1 MEAEK
6 LSVAWTPQPG
16 PQWEFCRCPVFEVF
30 YGGARGGGKTD
41 AVLGEFSIHADKY
54 KRDAIGLMIRRSR
67 AELVETIERSRAIYL
82 PIGAKFNE
90 TDKMWR
96 FPNGA
101 RLRFAYLERDV
112 DAESYQGHSYT
123 RLYCEE
129 IGNFPNDKPILKL
142 MATLRSGAGVPVGFR
157 ATGNP
162 GGPGQGWVRARYI
175 DPAPLG
181 WKIIPDERTG
191 LERIYIP
198 SRVADNKYLDGGYV
212 QRLRASGSDSLVR
225 AWLDGDW
232 SAIQDAFFTEWSNTK
247 HVIPPFDVPSDWLR
261 FRSMDWGSASPFS
274 VGWWAVAGD
283 DFTYR
288 QSGAG
293 LGSPDAD
300 AYIPR
305 GALVR
310 YREWYGAEDKN
321 KLKGLKL
328 TAEEVADGI
337 IKRTQPGEK
346 IAYNVLPP
354 DMLSQSGGPSLA
366 ERMLRH
372 CGEGIFGP
380 IRKADNTRV
389 PQKGAMGGWDQMRA
403 RLRGINGVPGL
414 YVFSTCTDFIR
425 TVPYLQ
431 HDPDKPEDLQTE
443 SEDHVA
449 DECFVAGTLVETVG
463 GPVPIEKLADGGLV
477 HSWGGPAEFEKPRLT
492 KRDAEVVRVTFENGR
507 QVVCT
512 PNHLFLTSMGWQQ
525 AVDLTDEMGYVT
537 SCDQSLSQ
545 KPSKSSPE
553 SGFTAA
559 APISSSAVAG
569 FIAKCGSFITAQYLR
584 ASTFITLITTALT
597 TSLKTSFSYLPP
609 ITLAV
614 SMGGSAVLAAW
625 RPYTKPTTLPAS
637 GMGAKRAG
645 VGTPSTTRNTFAP
658 SWLSGCLRFVR
669 NAVAATWSLPRTLI
683 MGDFAVRTARL
694 VRCVSV
700 ERLSERRDVYCLTV
714 PDIECFAIEGGFI
727 VHNCRYAVLSRP
739 YIPAPHKDA
748 PPSTEQVFWG
758 EGGLIRSNPNF
769 SVMDWVKRKERLR
782 KLEDL

>member
-1 MEAEK
+1 MEGAEK

-162 GGPGQGWVRARYI
+162 GGPGQGWVRSRYI

-181 WKIIPDERTG
+181 WKIIPDDRTG

-212 QRLRASGSDSLVR
+212 QRLRASGSDTLVR

-247 HVIPPFDVPSDWLR
+247 HVIPPFDVPADWLR

-274 VGWWAVAGD
+274 VGWWAVVGD
-283 DFTYR
+283 DYYLPAER
-288 QSGAG
+288 DLVAR
-293 LGSPDAD
+293 AD
-300 AYIPR
+300 GGIHLPR

-337 IKRTQPGEK
+337 IKRTGGEK

-449 DECFVAGTLVETVG
+449 DEC
-463 GPVPIEKLADGGLV
+463 
-477 HSWGGPAEFEKPRLT
+477 
-492 KRDAEVVRVTFENGR
+492 
-507 QVVCT
+507 
-512 PNHLFLTSMGWQQ
+512 
-525 AVDLTDEMGYVT
+525 
-537 SCDQSLSQ
+537 
-545 KPSKSSPE
+545 
-553 SGFTAA
+553 
-559 APISSSAVAG
+559 
-569 FIAKCGSFITAQYLR
+569 
-584 ASTFITLITTALT
+584 
-597 TSLKTSFSYLPP
+597 
-609 ITLAV
+609 
-614 SMGGSAVLAAW
+614 
-625 RPYTKPTTLPAS
+625 
-637 GMGAKRAG
+637 
-645 VGTPSTTRNTFAP
+645 
-658 SWLSGCLRFVR
+658 
-669 NAVAATWSLPRTLI
+669 
-683 MGDFAVRTARL
+683 
-694 VRCVSV
+694 
-700 ERLSERRDVYCLTV
+700 
-714 PDIECFAIEGGFI
+714 
-727 VHNCRYAVLSRP
+727 RYAVLSRP
-739 YIPAPHKDA
+739 YIPAPRKEDA
-748 PPSTEQVFWG
+748 PSTEQVFWG
-758 EGGLIRSNPNF
+758 EGGVIRSNPNF

>member
-1 MEAEK
+1 MEGSEK

-212 QRLRASGSDSLVR
+212 QRLKASGSDTLVR
-225 AWLDGDW
+225 AWLDGEW

-247 HVIPPFDVPSDWLR
+247 HVIPPFDVPADWLR

-274 VGWWAVAGD
+274 VGWWAVVGD
-283 DFTYR
+283 DYR
-288 QSGAG
+288 LPAERD
-293 LGSPDAD
+293 LVARAD
-300 AYIPR
+300 GGIHLPR

-310 YREWYGAEDKN
+310 YREWYGAQDEN

-337 IKRTQPGEK
+337 MQKSLGEK

-366 ERMLRH
+366 ERMTKH
-372 CGEGIFGP
+372 IGEGRFGP
-380 IRKADNTRV
+380 VRKADNTRV
-389 PQKGAMGGWDQMRA
+389 PQRGAMGGWDQMRA
-403 RLRGINGVPGL
+403 RFRGVNGVPAL

-449 DECFVAGTLVETVG
+449 DEA
-463 GPVPIEKLADGGLV
+463 
-477 HSWGGPAEFEKPRLT
+477 
-492 KRDAEVVRVTFENGR
+492 
-507 QVVCT
+507 
-512 PNHLFLTSMGWQQ
+512 
-525 AVDLTDEMGYVT
+525 
-537 SCDQSLSQ
+537 
-545 KPSKSSPE
+545 
-553 SGFTAA
+553 
-559 APISSSAVAG
+559 
-569 FIAKCGSFITAQYLR
+569 
-584 ASTFITLITTALT
+584 
-597 TSLKTSFSYLPP
+597 
-609 ITLAV
+609 
-614 SMGGSAVLAAW
+614 
-625 RPYTKPTTLPAS
+625 
-637 GMGAKRAG
+637 
-645 VGTPSTTRNTFAP
+645 
-658 SWLSGCLRFVR
+658 
-669 NAVAATWSLPRTLI
+669 
-683 MGDFAVRTARL
+683 
-694 VRCVSV
+694 
-700 ERLSERRDVYCLTV
+700 
-714 PDIECFAIEGGFI
+714 
-727 VHNCRYAVLSRP
+727 RYACMSRP
-739 YIPAPHKDA
+739 YVPMVAEAAKRP
-748 PPSTEQVFWG
+748 TEQIFWAEESG
-758 EGGLIRSNPNF
+758 IIRSNF
-769 SVMDWVKRKERLR
+769 SVMDWVQQKERRR
-782 KLEDL
+782 KLEDFE